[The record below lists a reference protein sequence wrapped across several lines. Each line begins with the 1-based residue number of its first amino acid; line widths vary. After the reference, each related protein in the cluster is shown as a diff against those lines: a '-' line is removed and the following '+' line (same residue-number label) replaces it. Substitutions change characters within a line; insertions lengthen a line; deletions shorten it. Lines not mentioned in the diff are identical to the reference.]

1 MAITEEVKEQF
12 INGMVLDMLKDIK
25 DPSEDV
31 VEGMKKYATG
41 MYNRISTLIKS
52 ASLLDQAGQPLP
64 YTVV

>member
-1 MAITEEVKEQF
+1 MAITEKVKQEF

-41 MYNRISTLIKS
+41 MYNRIETLIKS